1 MRCYLKQDLNLNA
14 ISVDSEESTHLGTN
28 DKTKF

>member
-1 MRCYLKQDLNLNA
+1 MRCHVKEDLNLNA
-14 ISVDSEESTHLGTN
+14 ISKDSEESTHLGTN